1 MCIVCSFW
9 QVYYGSSIKLK
20 LEEGFVFG
28 ATHTFQANVAK
39 VAAPTN
45 PCTNHRILNDRNVE
59 CIFDLLNS
67 GNAVRVQLSPMILR
81 PKLYMGAGGMEV
93 KFLAKISKARF
104 QALLNAHVVGGGGMK
119 ERTEVF
125 LNGFTWKLVD
135 GQLI

>member
-45 PCTNHRILNDRNVE
+45 PCTNHRILNDINVE
-59 CIFDLLNS
+59 RIFDLLN
-67 GNAVRVQLSPMILR
+67 AVRAQLSPMILW
-81 PKLYMGAGGMEV
+81 PKLYMEASGVEV

-104 QALLNAHVVGGGGMK
+104 QELLDAHVGGGGGMK
-119 ERTEVF
+119 ERTKVF

-135 GQLI
+135 SQRI